1 MQHTAQMR
9 KAKSYDILHSGGI
22 HLDYL
27 NENVS
32 INLRKI
38 RKRKQMSLDNVAIET
53 GISKSMLGQ
62 IERGETNPT
71 LATLGKIT
79 SGLRVNFMELIS
91 SPLDESYLIR
101 KQSITPAK
109 EEKGHYQAYTY
120 FPYEQD
126 RNFEIYSICV
136 QPGCIYPCVSHGE
149 QTMEYLIVEEGRLL
163 LNLGDED
170 FPLSQGDAIRFQSDR
185 SHSYKNPGDALLR
198 FLVVFTWR
206 KA

>member
-1 MQHTAQMR
+1 M
-9 KAKSYDILHSGGI
+9 HSGGI

-32 INLRKI
+32 INLRRI

-62 IERGETNPT
+62 IERGEVNPT

-91 SPLDESYLIR
+91 SPPDESYLIR
-101 KQSITPAK
+101 GQSISPAK
-109 EEKGHYQAYTY
+109 EEKGCYQAFTY

-136 QPGCIYPCVSHGE
+136 QPGCVYPCVSHGE
-149 QTMEYLIVEEGRLL
+149 QTMEYLIVEEGRLSL
-163 LNLGDED
+163 DLGSES
-170 FPLSQGDAIRFQSDR
+170 FSLSQGDAIRFQSDR
-185 SHSYKNPGDALLR
+185 SHSYKNPGDTPLR
-198 FLVVFTWR
+198 FLVVFAWR
-206 KA
+206 KT